1 MINLIHMRIKN
12 YSLVLV
18 SLLALV
24 TLSCKKSFTDVR
36 PQQSVFTTDVFS
48 SLSTARAAVNGLYS
62 QMQSYSYY
70 GRDAM
75 VIPEV
80 LSDNATRS
88 VRTGN
93 RYTGMNTMTHTA
105 TDANVG
111 RLWDQLYRVVV
122 NANAIIANE
131 EKLKGIVAPL
141 ELPELTQ
148 LIGEAYA
155 VRAMVYFDLAKFF
168 SRPLTFTSDGSH
180 LCVPLVL
187 NPVTTVADVTYPAR
201 ATAKQVYDQI
211 NLDLNAAL
219 ERLPASGNVIVNGVA
234 NPSWQRIRFNRFTAL
249 ALRARIAVYKSDW
262 PVAVASASEVIN
274 SGRYTLYSYAGM
286 VQEFRTVGNS
296 ESILEVANNTN
307 DNPGTD
313 SYSYLC
319 SQLGY
324 GEVLGTRQSMNSR
337 STGTTLSTFRGLYE
351 AYSAT
356 DSRREFV
363 ALGNRNSLGGEVN
376 VPLALKYTNISTF
389 LENTKVLRFAEMYLS
404 RAEALA
410 RQAALTN
417 DQAALNSSVADLNL
431 LRARRDTATGSRP
444 LVVSLLPTPPVGQ
457 ISVNAYIDTI
467 MLERRREFALEG
479 QRLFDLNRTRTNYV
493 KISSAGNAVSRLV
506 DYNATT
512 SSFYVR
518 TILPIPVGEVQANS
532 NLVQNPGF

>member
-1 MINLIHMRIKN
+1 MRIKN
-12 YSLVLV
+12 YSLALV

-24 TLSCKKSFTDVR
+24 TSSCKKSFTDVR

-111 RLWDQLYRVVV
+111 RFWDQLYRVVV

-168 SRPLTFTSDGSH
+168 SRPINFTAGGSH

-187 NPVTTVADVTYPAR
+187 KPVTTVSEVTYPPR

-211 NLDLNAAL
+211 DLDLAAAL
-219 ERLPASGNVIVNGVA
+219 ERLPASGNVIVNGAVNA
-234 NPSWQRIRFNRFTAL
+234 SWQRIRFNRFTAL
-249 ALRARIAVYKSDW
+249 ALRARIAIFKSDW
-262 PVAVASASEVIN
+262 PVAVTAATEVIN
-274 SGRYTLYSYAGM
+274 SGRYTLFTYAGIM
-286 VQEFRTVGNS
+286 QEFSSVGNT

-313 SYSYLC
+313 SYAYLC
-319 SQLGY
+319 SQQGY
-324 GEVLGTRQSMNSR
+324 GEILGTRQSMNIR
-337 STGTTLSTFRGLYE
+337 STGTTLSTFRALYE

-356 DSRREFV
+356 DARRQFV

-376 VPLALKYTNISTF
+376 VPLALKYVNISTF

-410 RQAALTN
+410 RQAAVSG
-417 DQAALNSSVADLNL
+417 DQAALNNSVADLNL
-431 LRARRDTATGSRP
+431 LRARRDTANASRP
-444 LVVSLLPTPPVGQ
+444 LVVSVLSAPPAGQ
-457 ISVNAYIDTI
+457 ISVSAYLDTI

-493 KISSAGNAVSRLV
+493 KISSGGNAVSRLI

-512 SSFYVR
+512 SSFYNR
-518 TILPIPVGEVQANS
+518 TILPLPVGEVQANP

>member
-1 MINLIHMRIKN
+1 MRIKN
-12 YSLVLV
+12 YSLALV

-24 TLSCKKSFTDVR
+24 TSSCKKSFTDVR

-48 SLSTARAAVNGLYS
+48 SLGTARAAVNGLYS

-111 RLWDQLYRVVV
+111 RFWDQLYRVVV

-168 SRPLTFTSDGSH
+168 SRPINFTAGGSH

-187 NPVTTVADVTYPAR
+187 KPVTTVSEVTYPPR

-211 NLDLNAAL
+211 DLDLAAAL
-219 ERLPASGNVIVNGVA
+219 ERLPASGNVIVNGAVNA
-234 NPSWQRIRFNRFTAL
+234 SWQRIRFNRFTAL
-249 ALRARIAVYKSDW
+249 ALRARIAIFKSDW
-262 PVAVASASEVIN
+262 PVAVTAATEVIN
-274 SGRYTLYSYAGM
+274 SGRYTLFTYAGIM
-286 VQEFRTVGNS
+286 QEFSSVGNT

-313 SYSYLC
+313 SYAYLC
-319 SQLGY
+319 SQQGY
-324 GEVLGTRQSMNSR
+324 GEILGTRQSMNIR
-337 STGTTLSTFRGLYE
+337 STGTTLSTFRALYE

-356 DSRREFV
+356 DARRQFV

-376 VPLALKYTNISTF
+376 VPLALKYVNISTF

-410 RQAALTN
+410 RQAAVSG
-417 DQAALNSSVADLNL
+417 DQAALNNSVADLNL
-431 LRARRDTATGSRP
+431 LRARRDTANATRP
-444 LVVSLLPTPPVGQ
+444 LVVSVLSAPPAGQ
-457 ISVNAYIDTI
+457 ISVSAYLDTI

-493 KISSAGNAVSRLV
+493 KISSGGNAVSRLI

-512 SSFYVR
+512 SSFYNR
-518 TILPIPVGEVQANS
+518 TILPLPVGEVQANR

>member
-1 MINLIHMRIKN
+1 MRIKN
-12 YSLVLV
+12 YSLALV

-24 TLSCKKSFTDVR
+24 TSSCKKSFTDVR

-48 SLSTARAAVNGLYS
+48 SLGTARAAVNGLYS

-111 RLWDQLYRVVV
+111 RFWDQLYRVVI

-168 SRPLTFTSDGSH
+168 SRPINFTAGGTH

-187 NPVTTVADVTYPAR
+187 KPVTTVSEVTYPPR

-211 NLDLNAAL
+211 DLDLAAAL
-219 ERLPASGNVIVNGVA
+219 ERLPASGNVIVNGAVNA
-234 NPSWQRIRFNRFTAL
+234 SWQRIRFNRFTAL
-249 ALRARIAVYKSDW
+249 ALRARIAIFKSDW
-262 PVAVASASEVIN
+262 PVAVTAATEVIN
-274 SGRYTLYSYAGM
+274 SGRYTLFTYAGIM
-286 VQEFRTVGNS
+286 QEFSSVGNT

-313 SYSYLC
+313 SYAYLC
-319 SQLGY
+319 SQQGY
-324 GEVLGTRQSMNSR
+324 GEILGTRQSMNIR
-337 STGTTLSTFRGLYE
+337 STGTTLSTFRALYE

-356 DSRREFV
+356 DARRQFV

-376 VPLALKYTNISTF
+376 VPLALKYVNISTF

-410 RQAALTN
+410 RQAAVSG
-417 DQAALNSSVADLNL
+417 DQAALNNSVADLNL
-431 LRARRDTATGSRP
+431 LRARRDTANASRP
-444 LVVSLLPTPPVGQ
+444 LVVSVLSAPPAGQ
-457 ISVNAYIDTI
+457 ISVSAYLDTI

-493 KISSAGNAVSRLV
+493 KISSGGNAVSRLI

-512 SSFYVR
+512 SSFYNR
-518 TILPIPVGEVQANS
+518 TILPLPVGEVQANT

>member
-1 MINLIHMRIKN
+1 MRIKN
-12 YSLVLV
+12 YSLALV

-24 TLSCKKSFTDVR
+24 TSSCKKSFTDVR

-48 SLSTARAAVNGLYS
+48 SLGTARAAVNGLYS

-111 RLWDQLYRVVV
+111 RFWDQLYRVVV

-141 ELPELTQ
+141 EFPELTQ

-168 SRPLTFTSDGSH
+168 SRPINFTAGGSH

-187 NPVTTVADVTYPAR
+187 KPVTTVSEVTYPPR

-211 NLDLNAAL
+211 DLDLAAAL
-219 ERLPASGNVIVNGVA
+219 ERLPASGNVIVNGAVNA
-234 NPSWQRIRFNRFTAL
+234 SWQRIRFNRFTAL
-249 ALRARIAVYKSDW
+249 ALRARIAIFKSDW
-262 PVAVASASEVIN
+262 PVAVTAATEVIN
-274 SGRYTLYSYAGM
+274 SGRYTLFTYAGIM
-286 VQEFRTVGNS
+286 QEFSSVGNT

-313 SYSYLC
+313 SYAYLC
-319 SQLGY
+319 SQQGY
-324 GEVLGTRQSMNSR
+324 GEILGTRQSMNIR
-337 STGTTLSTFRGLYE
+337 STGTTLSTFRALYE

-356 DSRREFV
+356 DARRQFV

-376 VPLALKYTNISTF
+376 VPLALKYVNISTF

-410 RQAALTN
+410 RQAAVSG
-417 DQAALNSSVADLNL
+417 DQAALNNSVADLNL
-431 LRARRDTATGSRP
+431 LRARRDTANATRP
-444 LVVSLLPTPPVGQ
+444 LVVSVLSAPPAGQ
-457 ISVNAYIDTI
+457 ISVSAYLDTI

-493 KISSAGNAVSRLV
+493 KISSGGNAVSRLI

-512 SSFYVR
+512 SSFYNR
-518 TILPIPVGEVQANS
+518 TILPLPVGEVQANT

>member
-1 MINLIHMRIKN
+1 MRIYN
-12 YSLVLV
+12 YSLALV

-24 TLSCKKSFTDVR
+24 TLSCKKSFTDIR
-36 PQQSVFTTDVFS
+36 PQQSVFTADVFS
-48 SLSTARAAVNGLYS
+48 SLGTARAAVNGLYS

-111 RLWDQLYRVVV
+111 RFWNQLYRVVV
-122 NANAIIANE
+122 NSNAIIANE
-131 EKLKGIVAPL
+131 EKLRGIVAPL
-141 ELPELTQ
+141 ELAELTQ

-168 SRPLTFTSDGSH
+168 SRPLNFTADGSH

-187 NPVTTVADVTYPAR
+187 KPVTTISEVTYPSR
-201 ATAKQVYDQI
+201 ATAKQVYEQI
-211 NLDLNAAL
+211 EKDLAAAL
-219 ERLPASGNVIVNGVA
+219 ERLPASGNVIVSGVDNA
-234 NPSWQRIRFNRFTAL
+234 SWQRIRFNRFTAI
-249 ALRARIAVYKSDW
+249 ALRARIAIFKADW
-262 PVAVASASEVIN
+262 PVAVSAATEVIN
-274 SGRYTLYSYAGM
+274 SGRYTLFSYAGM
-286 VQEFRTVGNS
+286 LQEFRTVGNT
-296 ESILEVANNTN
+296 ESIFEVANNTN

-313 SYSYLC
+313 SYAYLC
-319 SQLGY
+319 SQQGY
-324 GEVLGTRQSMNSR
+324 GEILGTRQSMNSR
-337 STGTTLSTFRGLYE
+337 STGTTLSTFKALYE

-356 DSRREFV
+356 DARRQFV

-410 RQAALTN
+410 RQAAVSG

-431 LRARRDTATGSRP
+431 LRVRRDTANTSRP
-444 LVVSLLPTPPVGQ
+444 LVVSVLSVPPAGQ
-457 ISVNAYIDTI
+457 ISVSAYLDTI

-479 QRLFDLNRTRTNYV
+479 QRLFDLNRTRTNFV
-493 KISSAGNAVSRLV
+493 KISSAGNATSRLI
-506 DYNATT
+506 DYNATS
-512 SSFYVR
+512 SSFYNR
-518 TILPIPVGEVQANS
+518 TILPLPVGEVQANT

>member
-1 MINLIHMRIKN
+1 MRIKN
-12 YSLVLV
+12 YSLALV

-24 TLSCKKSFTDVR
+24 TSSCKKSFTDVR

-48 SLSTARAAVNGLYS
+48 SLGTARAAVNGLYS

-111 RLWDQLYRVVV
+111 RFWDQLYRVVV

-168 SRPLTFTSDGSH
+168 SRPINFTAGGSH

-187 NPVTTVADVTYPAR
+187 KPVTTVSEVTYPPR

-211 NLDLNAAL
+211 DLDLAAAL
-219 ERLPASGNVIVNGVA
+219 ERLPASGNVIVNGAVNA
-234 NPSWQRIRFNRFTAL
+234 SWQRIRFNRFTAL
-249 ALRARIAVYKSDW
+249 ALRARIAIFKSDW
-262 PVAVASASEVIN
+262 PVAVTAATEVIN
-274 SGRYTLYSYAGM
+274 SGRYTLFTYAGIM
-286 VQEFRTVGNS
+286 QEFSSVGNT

-313 SYSYLC
+313 SYAYLC
-319 SQLGY
+319 SQQGY
-324 GEVLGTRQSMNSR
+324 GEILGTRQSMNIR
-337 STGTTLSTFRGLYE
+337 STGTTLSTFRALYE

-356 DSRREFV
+356 DARRQFV

-376 VPLALKYTNISTF
+376 VPLALKYVNISTF

-410 RQAALTN
+410 RQAAVSG
-417 DQAALNSSVADLNL
+417 DQAALNNSVADLNL
-431 LRARRDTATGSRP
+431 LRARRDTANATRP
-444 LVVSLLPTPPVGQ
+444 LVVSVLSAPPAGQ
-457 ISVNAYIDTI
+457 ISVSAYLDTI

-493 KISSAGNAVSRLV
+493 KISSGGNATSRLI

-512 SSFYVR
+512 SNFYNR
-518 TILPIPVGEVQANS
+518 TILPLPVGEVQANT